1 MKATTTAQAI
11 KMLDKNKKKFDSLI
25 KKGFSVEKLSPKG
38 DEIMMTIWTD
48 VNGVPNLTGL
58 ESVMIR

>member
-1 MKATTTAQAI
+1 MKATTTEQAI